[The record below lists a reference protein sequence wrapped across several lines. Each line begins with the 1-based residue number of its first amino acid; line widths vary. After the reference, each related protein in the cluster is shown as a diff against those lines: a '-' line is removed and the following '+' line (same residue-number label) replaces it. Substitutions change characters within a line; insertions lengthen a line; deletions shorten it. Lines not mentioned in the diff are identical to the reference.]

1 MMWVGGVCPLSS
13 VSRDKLENA
22 FENAQWRK
30 VKSESMT
37 WSEIMMWV
45 GEVCLVSAE
54 TSLCR
59 APPQGLSPA
68 DSYDMLPKKTSELP
82 HVEKIIYIVGACMF
96 SHNFPEI

>member
-1 MMWVGGVCPLSS
+1 
-13 VSRDKLENA
+13 
-22 FENAQWRK
+22 
-30 VKSESMT
+30 MT
-37 WSEIMMWV
+37 RSEIMMWV

-82 HVEKIIYIVGACMF
+82 HVEKIIYIVGA
-96 SHNFPEI
+96 